1 MKARIDL
8 DDTDLQLLAILRE
21 QPRVSN
27 RQIAD
32 RLEVAEGTIRNRIR
46 RLQQDHVIAFT
57 AIRRLDGKTPPS
69 AAYIGIHVGGN
80 RIRAV
85 CDALAAMPQITFVAT
100 MLGRYDI
107 LACAVTPDFE
117 ALTQLLHVQL
127 PAIDG
132 IKSTE
137 TSLSTAFVKH
147 DHRWGIVLE
156 QGQKSK

>member
-1 MKARIDL
+1 MNGKIEL
-8 DDTDLQLLAILRE
+8 DATDLRLLAILRD
-21 QPRVSN
+21 QPRISN

-32 RLEVAEGTIRNRIR
+32 KLDVAEGTIRNRIR
-46 RLQQDHVIAFT
+46 RLQQHNVIGFT
-57 AIRRLDGKTPPS
+57 AIRRLDGQTLPS
-69 AAYIGIHVGGN
+69 AAYIGIHVDGN
-80 RIRAV
+80 RVAAV

-107 LACAVTPDFE
+107 LACAVAKDFE

-147 DHRWGIVLE
+147 DHRWGIVL
-156 QGQKSK
+156 K